1 LELLA
6 DELFPDELFADEL
19 LGLELLPLE
28 LFALE
33 RFAVDRFAEDPF
45 AEEPARP
52 FERLELLDF
61 RFPFDELPLL
71 RARCFFTLP
80 SSIRPRQP
88 DSSSSASST

>member
-1 LELLA
+1 M
-6 DELFPDELFADEL
+6 
-19 LGLELLPLE
+19 
-28 LFALE
+28 
-33 RFAVDRFAEDPF
+33 DRFAEDPL

-71 RARCFFTLP
+71 RERCRFTLP

-88 DSSSSASST
+88 DSSSSSASST